1 MKTIERIG
9 YKVHLG
15 FPYSDHLLVGTGLII
30 IWAESCHNLH
40 YSLVQPRPPAFSHS
54 AGSHEPASTVARNG

>member
-15 FPYSDHLLVGTGLII
+15 FPYSDHLLVGIGLII
-30 IWAESCHNLH
+30 
-40 YSLVQPRPPAFSHS
+40 
-54 AGSHEPASTVARNG
+54 